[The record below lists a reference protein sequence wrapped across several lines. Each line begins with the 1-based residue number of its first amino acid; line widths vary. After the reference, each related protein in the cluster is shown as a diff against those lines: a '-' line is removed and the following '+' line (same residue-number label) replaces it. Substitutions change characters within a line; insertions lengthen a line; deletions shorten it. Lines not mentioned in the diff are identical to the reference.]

1 MLRCCY
7 TYFNVSTN
15 HQVTGYDWEWTVEG
29 FQKAGG
35 RCEPVSV
42 EISPL
47 TQELFLKASE
57 YNLGWYRVLNAPIGY
72 AGRGFFVEF
81 VGQQGRGIY
90 EQAA

>member
-1 MLRCCY
+1 VLRCCY

-47 TQELFLKASE
+47 TQELFF
-57 YNLGWYRVLNAPIGY
+57 W
-72 AGRGFFVEF
+72 GRM
-81 VGQQGRGIY
+81 
-90 EQAA
+90 